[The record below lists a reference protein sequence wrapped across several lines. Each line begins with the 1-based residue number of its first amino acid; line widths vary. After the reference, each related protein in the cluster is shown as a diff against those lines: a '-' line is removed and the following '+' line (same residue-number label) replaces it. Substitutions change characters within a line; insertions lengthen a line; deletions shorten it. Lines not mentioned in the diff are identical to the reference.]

1 MEKIERY
8 YEISDVGYTLDGDSI
23 EEAIDHLNEL
33 KERFGKNY
41 TDLTLEKNDEGELHL
56 CGYKLETD
64 EQFNRRVSETEA
76 KERVE
81 YERLKKKYK

>member
-1 MEKIERY
+1 MEKKELY
-8 YEISDVGYTLDGDSI
+8 YEITDVSYTLDGDNI

-33 KERFGKNY
+33 KQRFSKEY
-41 TDLTLEKNDEGELHL
+41 TDLILEKNDEGTLHL

>member
-1 MEKIERY
+1 MEKKELY
-8 YEISDVGYTLDGDSI
+8 YEITDVSYTLDGDNI

-33 KERFGKNY
+33 KQRFSKEY

-64 EQFNRRVSETEA
+64 EQFNRRVSETET
-76 KERVE
+76 KERAE
-81 YERLKKKYK
+81 YERLKNKYK